1 MKKTLFATIAFAVAS
16 MPLMFAAQ
24 APANN
29 GVAAKPAAAQKAS
42 KAPKKSTKKTTKTAS
57 AAKTGVIT
65 TAPTA
70 PVKKQ

>member
-24 APANN
+24 APASN
-29 GVAAKPAAAQKAS
+29 GVAAKPAAAQKAT
-42 KAPKKSTKKTTKTAS
+42 KAPKKSTKKSTKTAS
-57 AAKTGVIT
+57 AAKPATTT
-65 TAPTA
+65 TAPTT